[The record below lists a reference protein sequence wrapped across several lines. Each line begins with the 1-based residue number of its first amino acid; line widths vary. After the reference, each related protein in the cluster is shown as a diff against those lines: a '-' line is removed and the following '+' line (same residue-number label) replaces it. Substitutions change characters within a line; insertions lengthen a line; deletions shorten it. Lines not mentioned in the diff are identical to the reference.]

1 MYNKEY
7 RKKYYLKNKEKI
19 ADKQRKYYEERGT
32 TNYALF
38 GKKWYE
44 KNKEKNLERSRKWQR
59 NNRKRTVKI
68 VQAYV
73 KRNKEKVQNY
83 LKRYEQTKAALFR
96 TTLSNA
102 KRRGYEFSLSFE
114 DFDAITS
121 RSCFYCGENEKRIGI
136 DRIDN
141 SIGYTKENS
150 VSCCKICNYMKRTMT
165 KEDFLNHI
173 KKIYLWITNQR

>member
-1 MYNKEY
+1 MLAQFLLFSFDYCVAIF
-7 RKKYYLKNKEKI
+7 YYVLSFFLYFSHTI
-19 ADKQRKYYEERGT
+19 SSQ
-32 TNYALF
+32 
-38 GKKWYE
+38 
-44 KNKEKNLERSRKWQR
+44 
-59 NNRKRTVKI
+59 I
-68 VQAYV
+68 
-73 KRNKEKVQNY
+73 KRNS
-83 LKRYEQTKAALFR
+83 LCLALHNIFFVYQ
-96 TTLSNA
+96 L
-102 KRRGYEFSLSFE
+102 FSLSFE